1 MNLYRYNVICIN
13 LYYWF
18 IIILIIKFWNIFI
31 FNVEER
37 WVLKVIVVLLLGDFL
52 DD

>member
-1 MNLYRYNVICIN
+1 MNLYRFNVIGIN
-13 LYYWF
+13 LYYGF

>member
-37 WVLKVIVVLLLGDFL
+37 RVLKVIVVLLLGDFS

>member
-1 MNLYRYNVICIN
+1 MNLYRYNVVCIN

-18 IIILIIKFWNIFI
+18 IIILIIKFWNMFI

-37 WVLKVIVVLLLGDFL
+37 WVLKVIVVLLLGDFS